1 MKNKFTNRDF
11 YFSAYLIANGCKLSS
26 HTKDR
31 GITTFI
37 FDDERISELAD
48 NYYSMNALVEPIAF
62 GNALKTL
69 KSIIHSS
76 DANSKG
82 FNNSGNKFTNN

>member
-1 MKNKFTNRDF
+1 MKNTFTNRDF
-11 YFSAYLIANGCKLSS
+11 YFSAYLIANGCKLSA

-37 FDDERISELAD
+37 FDDERISELSE
-48 NYYSMNALVEPIAF
+48 NYYSMNALVEPITF

-69 KSIIHSS
+69 KSVIHST

-82 FNNSGNKFTNN
+82 NNYSGNKSANN